1 LRFQPEAKPPAQAGT
16 FTEIDVAYR
25 RALNMLAREISAVL
39 GVSYVKAVETIE
51 ARLGKR

>member
-1 LRFQPEAKPPAQAGT
+1 MRFQPEAKPPAQAGT

-25 RALNMLAREISAVL
+25 RALNMLAISAVL
-39 GVSYVKAVETIE
+39 GVSYEKAVETIE